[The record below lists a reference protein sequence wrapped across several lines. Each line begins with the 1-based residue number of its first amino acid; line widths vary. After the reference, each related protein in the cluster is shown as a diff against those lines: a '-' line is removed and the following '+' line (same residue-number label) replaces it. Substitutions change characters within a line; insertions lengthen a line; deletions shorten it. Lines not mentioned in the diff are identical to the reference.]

1 MFLVSI
7 RNARASKIILNVIK
21 NADQHRRFFLYK
33 PNGFTMVE
41 LIAVMVLVSII
52 GSAVVTSYSSY
63 NRWLDKNEAILGMV
77 RTIRKARDHCLTRN
91 EKFFLTVDAVKNTYS
106 LQYKDSRDKLFLPQK
121 ASAQFTMPF
130 YTDIT
135 SLTMGAG
142 HVSMPNATI
151 EFNILGEPV
160 IDYDLNIYFNDG
172 ERVIVVVT
180 PTGYIH
186 VQ

>member
-1 MFLVSI
+1 MLLGSI
-7 RNARASKIILNVIK
+7 RQIRFSKIILSYKK
-21 NADQHRRFFLYK
+21 NADLYQRFFLYRTA
-33 PNGFTMVE
+33 GFTLVE

-91 EKFFLTVDAVKNTYS
+91 EKFFLTVDALKNTYS
-106 LQYKDSRDKLFLPQK
+106 LQYKDGRDKLFLPQE

-142 HVSMPNATI
+142 HASRPDATI

-160 IDYDLNIYFNDG
+160 IDYDLNIYFNEG

>member
-1 MFLVSI
+1 MLLGSI
-7 RNARASKIILNVIK
+7 RQIRFSKIILSYKK
-21 NADQHRRFFLYK
+21 NADHYQRFFLYRTT
-33 PNGFTMVE
+33 GFTLVE

-91 EKFFLTVDAVKNTYS
+91 EKFFLTVDAVRNTYS

>member
-1 MFLVSI
+1 MFLVSF
-7 RNARASKIILNVIK
+7 RNARASKIIINYLK
-21 NADQHRRFFLYK
+21 NADRDWRSFLYR

-106 LQYKDSRDKLFLPQK
+106 LQYKDGRDSLYLPQET
-121 ASAQFTMPF
+121 SAQFTMPF

-142 HVSMPNATI
+142 HASRPNATI

-160 IDYDLNIYFNDG
+160 IDYDLNIYFNEG

-186 VQ
+186 VP

>member
-1 MFLVSI
+1 
-7 RNARASKIILNVIK
+7 
-21 NADQHRRFFLYK
+21 
-33 PNGFTMVE
+33 MVE

-106 LQYKDSRDKLFLPQK
+106 LQYKDGRDSLYLPQET
-121 ASAQFTMPF
+121 SAQFTMPF

-142 HVSMPNATI
+142 HASRPDATI

-160 IDYDLNIYFNDG
+160 TDYDLNIYFNEG

>member
-1 MFLVSI
+1 MFLVSF
-7 RNARASKIILNVIK
+7 RNARASKIILNDIM
-21 NADQHRRFFLYK
+21 NADQHRRSFLYR
-33 PNGFTMVE
+33 PNGFTLVE

-106 LQYKDSRDKLFLPQK
+106 LQYKDGRDKLFLPQE

-160 IDYDLNIYFNDG
+160 IDYDLNIYFNEG

>member
-1 MFLVSI
+1 MFLVSF
-7 RNARASKIILNVIK
+7 RNARASKIIINYLK
-21 NADQHRRFFLYK
+21 NADQDWRSFLYR

-106 LQYKDSRDKLFLPQK
+106 LQYKDSRDSLYLPQET
-121 ASAQFTMPF
+121 SAQFTMPF

-142 HVSMPNATI
+142 HASRPNATI
-151 EFNILGEPV
+151 
-160 IDYDLNIYFNDG
+160 
-172 ERVIVVVT
+172 
-180 PTGYIH
+180 
-186 VQ
+186 